1 MMHILKQVLKK
12 IINKLAPNYLGNRYK
27 RKLEKA
33 YYKNHKSLR
42 NKPKIIYT
50 LTPPPRLSNIGDQAQ
65 VVAIYKWINDNY
77 PNTDVLEVDKD
88 ECTAMIKPLRRL
100 VRKDDLIFIH
110 SGGNLGD
117 RGMWS
122 ETGRRTIIQNFPNNK
137 IVSLPQT
144 IHFSATQKGKTEKE
158 KTIEIYNKH
167 KNLTVIGRDPESGRL
182 ANKLFA
188 NCKTFS
194 MPDFVLYLTASDI
207 IKTRNQNPAGTLL
220 CLRNDNESIL
230 SEEEGNSLKSLVNKP
245 VEFFDTTIEQPIPN
259 DERFNYLKRTIEYFD
274 QFETIITDRY
284 HGLIFASILQKPTIV
299 LPTVDH
305 KLTSAYEWFKDVQNI
320 RFLGVEEIESIVSYQ
335 TDILKLPKSI
345 IDWKTIYFNGL
356 KTKIMLQQ

>member
-1 MMHILKQVLKK
+1 MQFIKRIIKG
-12 IINKLAPNYLGNRYK
+12 IINRIAPSYLGNRGQRK
-27 RKLEKA
+27 RERN
-33 YYKNHKSLR
+33 YYREHKHLR
-42 NKPKIIYT
+42 KVQKIVYT

-65 VVAIYKWINDNY
+65 VVAILKWLNDNY
-77 PNTDVLEVDKD
+77 PSVPIVEVDKD
-88 ECTAMIKPLRRL
+88 ECTSMIKPLKRL
-100 VRKDDLIFIH
+100 IQKEDLIFIH

-144 IHFSATQKGKTEKE
+144 IHFSATQKGESE
-158 KTIEIYNKH
+158 RGKTIEIYNKH
-167 KNLTVIGRDPESGRL
+167 SNLTIIGRDPESGRL
-182 ANKLFA
+182 AENMFP

-194 MPDFVLYLTASDI
+194 MPDFVLYLTTSDI
-207 IKTRNQNPAGTLL
+207 IKTKNQNPAGTLL

-230 SEEEGNSLKSLVNKP
+230 TEDERASLKTLVNQP
-245 VEFFDTTIEQPIPN
+245 VEYFDTTLEQPIPN
-259 DERFNYLKRTIEYFD
+259 DERFSYLKRTIEYFD

-305 KLTSAYEWFKDVQNI
+305 KLTSAYEWFKDIGNI
-320 RFLGVEEIESIVSYQ
+320 LFLKVEQISEI
-335 TDILKLPKSI
+335 SI
-345 IDWKTIYFNGL
+345 IQNGVNERLTNQIEWRKMYFEKLRNNL
-356 KTKIMLQQ
+356 

>member
-1 MMHILKQVLKK
+1 MQLVKRIVKG
-12 IINKLAPNYLGNRYK
+12 IINRLAPSYLPNRTQ
-27 RKLEKA
+27 RLREKK
-33 YYKNHKSLR
+33 YYKKHKHLR
-42 NKPKIIYT
+42 KTQKIIYT
-50 LTPPPRLSNIGDQAQ
+50 LTPPPRLSNIGDHAQ
-65 VVAIYKWINDNY
+65 VVAILKWISDNY
-77 PNTDVLEVDKD
+77 PNTPVLEVDKD
-88 ECTAMIKPLRRL
+88 ECTSMIKPLKKL
-100 VRKDDLIFIH
+100 VQKDDLIFIH

-122 ETGRRTIIQNFPNNK
+122 ETGRRAIIQNFPNNQ

-144 IHFSATQKGKTEKE
+144 IHFSATQKGEAEKQ

-167 KNLTVIGRDPESGRL
+167 ENLTVIGRDPESGRL
-182 ANKLFA
+182 AKEMFP

-194 MPDFVLYLTASDI
+194 MPDFVLYLTATDI

-230 SEEEGNSLKSLVNKP
+230 SKEEGNSLKSLVNKP

-259 DERFNYLKRTIEYFD
+259 DKRFNYLKRTIEYFD

-305 KLTSAYEWFKDVQNI
+305 KLTSAYEWFKDINNI
-320 RFLGVEEIESIVSYQ
+320 KFIEVTQIAHITKIQ
-335 TDILKLPKSI
+335 QDLNLQITNKKEWKSR
-345 IDWKTIYFNGL
+345 YFNEL
-356 KTKIMLQQ
+356 REII